1 MGYQSVSEFWA
12 LKIIFSCLFFK
23 FLAESGLLVLC
34 WFRSRGSSLGPI
46 SFKNA
51 DWIDAAIL
59 ILIYQQA
66 RKVVDFIQTCILG
79 LFWHK
84 TDFAPFFFSCQSCD
98 VKINTSEI
106 GP

>member
-46 SFKNA
+46 SFKTQIGLTVQYLFLSIN
-51 DWIDAAIL
+51 
-59 ILIYQQA
+59 
-66 RKVVDFIQTCILG
+66 RLG
-79 LFWHK
+79 K
-84 TDFAPFFFSCQSCD
+84 S
-98 VKINTSEI
+98 
-106 GP
+106 

>member
-12 LKIIFSCLFFK
+12 LKIIFSCLFLE
-23 FLAESGLLVLC
+23 FLAESGLLFLC
-34 WFRSRGSSLGPI
+34 WFRSRGSSLRPI

-51 DWIDAAIL
+51 NWIDGAIL

-66 RKVVDFIQTCILG
+66 TKVMDFIKTCVLG
-79 LFWHK
+79 FFWHK
-84 TDFAPFFFSCQSCD
+84 TDFAPYFFSCQSCD
-98 VKINTSEI
+98 AKINTSEI

>member
-1 MGYQSVSEFWA
+1 MGYKSVSEFWA

-34 WFRSRGSSLGPI
+34 WFRTRGSSLGPI

-51 DWIDAAIL
+51 DWIDGAIL

-66 RKVVDFIQTCILG
+66 RNVVDFIQTCILG

-84 TDFAPFFFSCQSCD
+84 TDFASFFFSCQSCD